1 MLAKKSMPA
10 TAPNLVGATQSA
22 STKTLTT
29 IEDILLSQNILKKK
43 DYDQLKLEVVS
54 TGKKV
59 DEILKE
65 KELATDQQIAEA
77 KSILFGVPYVQ
88 ISGKTISPDVLTL
101 VPEQVARQYGMIPFE
116 RHLND
121 LWVALDDPL
130 NLQVVKFLE
139 QRTNMGIKVFLSGES
154 EIRDAIAL
162 AYSQSLTGDIG
173 EVLKEAN
180 TSVVASEAGVNK
192 VKAETLYNAPIAKVV
207 SQLLEYGI
215 KIKASDIHIEPMEDK
230 VRVRYRI
237 DGILHEK
244 LILPKKVHE
253 AIVTRI
259 KILAKLKI
267 DEKRLPQDGRFD
279 FESGQEAV
287 DLRVSSLPTTW
298 GEKVVMRLLKKSGGI
313 PTLSDLGLR
322 GSALKNV
329 ETQLTR
335 PHGVMLITGP
345 TGSGKTTTLY
355 SALAR
360 LNTAKVNILTL
371 EDPVEYQIAGVNQV
385 QINTLAGLTFASG
398 LRSFLRQ
405 DPNIIMVGEIRDE
418 ETADLAVQAALTGH
432 MVFSTVHTN
441 NAAGALPRLLDMK
454 IEPYLIASSITAVIG
469 QRVVRKICVTCR
481 EQYMPVP
488 EVATDIRNVLGKLL
502 DVKLSQGQM
511 VLYRGKGCEE
521 CNGTGY
527 LGRIGIYEVL
537 ILNEKVGRLILE
549 RETSEAIERQA
560 IEDGMV
566 TMKQDGY
573 LKVVEGITTI
583 EEVLRVAQE

>member
-1 MLAKKSMPA
+1 MPA
-10 TAPNLVGATQSA
+10 PAPNVVGVTQSA
-22 STKTLTT
+22 SAKTLTT
-29 IEDILLSQNILKKK
+29 IEDVLLDQNVLKKK
-43 DYDQLKLEVVS
+43 DYDQVKLEVVS

-59 DEILKE
+59 EDLLIE
-65 KELATDQQIAEA
+65 KNLVTDQQIAEA

-88 ISGKTISPDVLTL
+88 IAGKTISPDVLTL
-101 VPEQVARQYGMIPFE
+101 IPEQVAKQYGIIPFE

-139 QRTNMGIKVFLSGES
+139 QKTNMGIKVFLSGHN
-154 EIRDAIAL
+154 EIKDAIEL
-162 AYSQSLTGDIG
+162 TYSQSLTGDIG

-180 TSVVASEAGVNK
+180 TSVLSTDAGVTK

-215 KIKASDIHIEPMEDK
+215 KIKASDVHIEPMEDK
-230 VRVRYRI
+230 VRIRYRI

-253 AIVTRI
+253 AIVARI

-287 DLRVSSLPTTW
+287 DLRVSSLPTSW

-313 PTLSDLGLR
+313 PTLSELGLR
-322 GSALKNV
+322 GTALKNV
-329 ETQLTR
+329 EIQLTR

-385 QINTLAGLTFASG
+385 QVNTLAGLTFASG

-441 NAAGALPRLLDMK
+441 NASGALPRLLDMK

-481 EQYMPVP
+481 EKYVPVP
-488 EVATDIRNVLGKLL
+488 EIVTDIKNVLGKLL
-502 DVKLSQGQM
+502 DAQIAQGQM
-511 VLYRGKGCEE
+511 SLYRGKGCEE

-537 ILNEKVGRLILE
+537 ILNEKIGRLILE
-549 RETSEAIERQA
+549 RETSEALERQA
-560 IEDGMV
+560 VEDGMV

-573 LKVVEGITTI
+573 QKVVEGITTI

>member
-1 MLAKKSMPA
+1 MPA
-10 TAPNLVGATQSA
+10 PAPNVVGVTQSA
-22 STKTLTT
+22 PAKTLTT
-29 IEDILLSQNILKKK
+29 IEDVLLDQNVLKKK
-43 DYDQLKLEVVS
+43 DYDQVKLEVVS

-59 DEILKE
+59 EDLLIE
-65 KELATDQQIAEA
+65 KNLVTDQQIAEA

-88 ISGKTISPDVLTL
+88 IAGKTISPDVLTL
-101 VPEQVARQYGMIPFE
+101 IPEQVAKQYGIIPFE

-139 QRTNMGIKVFLSGES
+139 QKTNMGIKVFLSGHN
-154 EIRDAIAL
+154 EIKDAIEL
-162 AYSQSLTGDIG
+162 TYSQSLTGDIG

-180 TSVVASEAGVNK
+180 TSVLATESGVTK

-215 KIKASDIHIEPMEDK
+215 KIKASDVHIEPMEDK
-230 VRVRYRI
+230 VRIRYRI

-253 AIVTRI
+253 AIVARI

-313 PTLSDLGLR
+313 PTLSELGLR
-322 GSALKNV
+322 GTALKNV
-329 ETQLTR
+329 EMQLTR

-441 NAAGALPRLLDMK
+441 NASGALPRLLDMK
-454 IEPYLIASSITAVIG
+454 IEPYLIASSITAVVG

-481 EQYMPVP
+481 EKYVPVP
-488 EVATDIRNVLGKLL
+488 EIITDIKSVLGRLL
-502 DVKLSQGQM
+502 DAQVAQGQM
-511 VLYRGKGCEE
+511 SLYRGKGCEE

-537 ILNEKVGRLILE
+537 ILNEKIGLPRKDWNL
-549 RETSEAIERQA
+549 
-560 IEDGMV
+560 
-566 TMKQDGY
+566 
-573 LKVVEGITTI
+573 
-583 EEVLRVAQE
+583 

>member
-1 MLAKKSMPA
+1 M
-10 TAPNLVGATQSA
+10 VGVSTQSA
-22 STKTLTT
+22 PAKTLTT
-29 IEDILLSQNILKKK
+29 IENVLLDQNVLKKK

-59 DEILKE
+59 EDLLVE
-65 KELATDQQIAEA
+65 KNLASDQQIAEA

-88 ISGKTISPDVLTL
+88 IAGKTISPDVLTM
-101 VPEQVARQYGMIPFE
+101 VPEQVARQYGIIPFE
-116 RHLND
+116 RHMND
-121 LWVALDDPL
+121 LWVALADPL
-130 NLQVVKFLE
+130 NLQIVKFLE
-139 QRTNMGIKVFLSGES
+139 QKTNMGIKVFLSGQK
-154 EIRDAIAL
+154 EIEDTIEL
-162 AYSQSLTGDIG
+162 TYSQSLTGDIG

-180 TSVVASEAGVNK
+180 TSVLGADVGINK

-207 SQLLEYGI
+207 SQLLEYGM

-230 VRVRYRI
+230 VRIRYRI

-253 AIVTRI
+253 AIVARI

-313 PTLSDLGLR
+313 PTLSELGLR
-322 GSALKNV
+322 GSALKSV
-329 ETQLTR
+329 EIQLTR

-469 QRVVRKICVTCR
+469 QRVVRKICLTCR
-481 EQYMPVP
+481 EQYVPVP
-488 EVATDIRNVLGKLL
+488 EVISDIKGVLGRLL
-502 DVKLSQGQM
+502 DAKIAQTQIN
-511 VLYRGKGCEE
+511 LYRGKGCED

-527 LGRIGIYEVL
+527 LGRIGIYEV
-537 ILNEKVGRLILE
+537 IVLNEKIGRLILE
-549 RETSEAIERQA
+549 RETSETIEQAAIA
-560 IEDGMV
+560 DGMV

-583 EEVLRVAQE
+583 DEVLRVAQE

>member
-1 MLAKKSMPA
+1 MPA
-10 TAPNLVGATQSA
+10 TAPNLVGAMQSA
-22 STKTLTT
+22 PAKTLTT

-59 DEILKE
+59 DDLLKE

-88 ISGKTISPDVLTL
+88 IAGKTISPDVLTL

-139 QRTNMGIKVFLSGES
+139 QRTNMGIKVFLSGEN
-154 EIRDAIAL
+154 EIKDAIAL

-253 AIVTRI
+253 AITTRI

-279 FESGQEAV
+279 FESGQEAI

-469 QRVVRKICVTCR
+469 QRVVRKICVSCR

-502 DVKLSQGQM
+502 DIKLSQGQM
-511 VLYRGKGCEE
+511 ILYRGKGCEE

-549 RETSEAIERQA
+549 RETSESIERQA

>member
-1 MLAKKSMPA
+1 MPA
-10 TAPNLVGATQSA
+10 PAPNVVGVTQSA
-22 STKTLTT
+22 PAKTLTT
-29 IEDILLSQNILKKK
+29 IEDVLLDQNVLKKK
-43 DYDQLKLEVVS
+43 DYDQVKLEVVS

-59 DEILKE
+59 EDLLIE
-65 KELATDQQIAEA
+65 KNLVTDQQIAEA

-88 ISGKTISPDVLTL
+88 IAGKTISPDVLTL
-101 VPEQVARQYGMIPFE
+101 IPEQVAKQYGIIPFE

-139 QRTNMGIKVFLSGES
+139 QKTNMGIKVFLSGHN
-154 EIRDAIAL
+154 EIKDAIEL
-162 AYSQSLTGDIG
+162 TYSQSLTGDIG

-180 TSVVASEAGVNK
+180 TSVLASESGVTK

-215 KIKASDIHIEPMEDK
+215 KIKASDVHIEPMEDK
-230 VRVRYRI
+230 VRIRYRI

-253 AIVTRI
+253 AIVARI

-313 PTLSDLGLR
+313 PTLSELGLR
-322 GSALKNV
+322 GTALKNV
-329 ETQLTR
+329 EMQLTR

-441 NAAGALPRLLDMK
+441 NASGALPRLLDMK

-481 EQYMPVP
+481 EKYVPVP
-488 EVATDIRNVLGKLL
+488 EIVTDIKGVLGRLL
-502 DVKLSQGQM
+502 DTQIAQGQM
-511 VLYRGKGCEE
+511 SLYRGKGCEE

-537 ILNEKVGRLILE
+537 ILNEKIGRLILE
-549 RETSEAIERQA
+549 RETSEALERQA
-560 IEDGMV
+560 IEDGMI

>member
-1 MLAKKSMPA
+1 MPA
-10 TAPNLVGATQSA
+10 PAPNVVGVTQSA
-22 STKTLTT
+22 PAKTLTT
-29 IEDILLSQNILKKK
+29 IEDVLLDQNVLKKK
-43 DYDQLKLEVVS
+43 DYDQVKLEVVS
-54 TGKKV
+54 TGKKA
-59 DEILKE
+59 EELLIE
-65 KELATDQQIAEA
+65 KNLVTDQQVAEA

-88 ISGKTISPDVLTL
+88 IAGKTISPDVLTL
-101 VPEQVARQYGMIPFE
+101 IPEQVARQYGIIPFE

-139 QRTNMGIKVFLSGES
+139 QKTNMGIKVFLSGHN
-154 EIRDAIAL
+154 EIKDAIEL
-162 AYSQSLTGDIG
+162 TYSQSLTGDIG

-180 TSVVASEAGVNK
+180 TSVISTESGVTK

-215 KIKASDIHIEPMEDK
+215 KIKASDVHIEPMEDK
-230 VRVRYRI
+230 VRIRYRI

-253 AIVTRI
+253 AIVARI

-313 PTLSDLGLR
+313 PTLSELGLR
-322 GSALKNV
+322 GTALKNV

-371 EDPVEYQIAGVNQV
+371 EDPVE
-385 QINTLAGLTFASG
+385 
-398 LRSFLRQ
+398 
-405 DPNIIMVGEIRDE
+405 
-418 ETADLAVQAALTGH
+418 
-432 MVFSTVHTN
+432 
-441 NAAGALPRLLDMK
+441 
-454 IEPYLIASSITAVIG
+454 
-469 QRVVRKICVTCR
+469 
-481 EQYMPVP
+481 
-488 EVATDIRNVLGKLL
+488 
-502 DVKLSQGQM
+502 
-511 VLYRGKGCEE
+511 
-521 CNGTGY
+521 
-527 LGRIGIYEVL
+527 
-537 ILNEKVGRLILE
+537 
-549 RETSEAIERQA
+549 
-560 IEDGMV
+560 
-566 TMKQDGY
+566 
-573 LKVVEGITTI
+573 
-583 EEVLRVAQE
+583 

>member
-1 MLAKKSMPA
+1 MPA
-10 TAPNLVGATQSA
+10 PAPNVVGVTQSA
-22 STKTLTT
+22 PAKTLTT
-29 IEDILLSQNILKKK
+29 IEDVLLDQNVLKKK
-43 DYDQLKLEVVS
+43 DYDQVKLEVVS

-59 DEILKE
+59 EDLLIE
-65 KELATDQQIAEA
+65 KNLVTDQQIAEA

-88 ISGKTISPDVLTL
+88 IAGKTISPDVLTL
-101 VPEQVARQYGMIPFE
+101 IPEQVAKQYGIIPFE

-139 QRTNMGIKVFLSGES
+139 QKTNMGIKVFLSGHN
-154 EIRDAIAL
+154 EIKDAIEL
-162 AYSQSLTGDIG
+162 TYSQSLTGDIG

-180 TSVVASEAGVNK
+180 TSVLATESGVTK

-215 KIKASDIHIEPMEDK
+215 KIKASDVHIEPMEDK
-230 VRVRYRI
+230 VRIRYRI

-253 AIVTRI
+253 AIVARI

-313 PTLSDLGLR
+313 PTLSELGLR
-322 GSALKNV
+322 GTALKNV
-329 ETQLTR
+329 EMQLTR

-441 NAAGALPRLLDMK
+441 NASGALPRLLDMK
-454 IEPYLIASSITAVIG
+454 IEPYLIASSITAVVG

-481 EQYMPVP
+481 EKYVPVP
-488 EVATDIRNVLGKLL
+488 EIITDIKSVLGRLL
-502 DVKLSQGQM
+502 DAQVAQGQM
-511 VLYRGKGCEE
+511 SLYRGKGCEE

-537 ILNEKVGRLILE
+537 ILNEKIGRLILE
-549 RETSEAIERQA
+549 RETSEALERQA
-560 IEDGMV
+560 VEDGMV

>member
-1 MLAKKSMPA
+1 MPA
-10 TAPNLVGATQSA
+10 PAQNVASAMTQSA
-22 STKTLTT
+22 PAKLLTT
-29 IEDILLSQNILKKK
+29 IEDVLLDQNVLKKK
-43 DYDQLKLEVVS
+43 DHDQLKLEVVS

-59 DEILKE
+59 EDLLVE
-65 KELATDQQIAEA
+65 KNLASDQQIAEA

-88 ISGKTISPDVLTL
+88 IAGKTISPDILTL
-101 VPEQVARQYGMIPFE
+101 VPEQVARQYGIIPFE

-121 LWVALDDPL
+121 LWVALADPL

-139 QRTNMGIKVFLSGES
+139 QKTNMGIKVFLSGQK
-154 EIRDAIAL
+154 EITDTIDL
-162 AYSQSLTGDIG
+162 TYSQSLTGDIG
-173 EVLKEAN
+173 EVLKDAN
-180 TSVVASEAGVNK
+180 TSLMSTDTGINK
-192 VKAETLYNAPIAKVV
+192 VKAESLYNAPIAKVV

-230 VRVRYRI
+230 VRIRYRI

-253 AIVTRI
+253 AIVARI

-279 FESGQEAV
+279 FESGQDAI

-298 GEKVVMRLLKKSGGI
+298 GEKIVMRLLKKSGGI

-322 GSALKNV
+322 GTALKNV
-329 ETQLTR
+329 EIQLTR
-335 PHGVMLITGP
+335 PHGVMLISGP

-355 SALAR
+355 SILAR

-469 QRVVRKICVTCR
+469 QRVVRKICLTCR
-481 EQYMPVP
+481 EQYVPVP
-488 EVATDIRNVLGKLL
+488 EVITDIKGVLGKLL
-502 DVKLSQGQM
+502 DTKVAEGQM
-511 VLYRGKGCEE
+511 NLYRGKGCDD

-537 ILNEKVGRLILE
+537 ILNEKIGRLILE
-549 RETSEAIERQA
+549 RETSEAIEREA
-560 IEDGMV
+560 VVDGMI

-583 EEVLRVAQE
+583 DEVLRVAQE

>member
-1 MLAKKSMPA
+1 MPA
-10 TAPNLVGATQSA
+10 PAQNVASAMTQSA
-22 STKTLTT
+22 PAKLLTT
-29 IEDILLSQNILKKK
+29 IEDVLLDQNVLKKK
-43 DYDQLKLEVVS
+43 DHDQLKLEVVS

-59 DEILKE
+59 EDLLVE
-65 KELATDQQIAEA
+65 KNLASDQQIAEA

-88 ISGKTISPDVLTL
+88 IAGKTISPDILTL
-101 VPEQVARQYGMIPFE
+101 VPEQVARQYGIIPFE

-121 LWVALDDPL
+121 LWVALADPL

-139 QRTNMGIKVFLSGES
+139 QKTNMGIKVFLSGQK
-154 EIRDAIAL
+154 EITDTIDL
-162 AYSQSLTGDIG
+162 TYSQSLTGDIG
-173 EVLKEAN
+173 EVLKDAS
-180 TSVVASEAGVNK
+180 TSLMSTDTGINK

-230 VRVRYRI
+230 VRIRYRI

-253 AIVTRI
+253 AIVARI

-279 FESGQEAV
+279 FESGQDAI

-298 GEKVVMRLLKKSGGI
+298 GEKIVMRLLKKSGGI

-322 GSALKNV
+322 GTALKNV
-329 ETQLTR
+329 EIQLTR
-335 PHGVMLITGP
+335 PHGVMLISGP

-355 SALAR
+355 SILAR

-469 QRVVRKICVTCR
+469 QRVVRKICLTCR
-481 EQYMPVP
+481 EQYVPVP
-488 EVATDIRNVLGKLL
+488 EVITDIKGVLGRLL
-502 DVKLSQGQM
+502 DTKVAEGQM
-511 VLYRGKGCEE
+511 NLYRGKGCDD

-537 ILNEKVGRLILE
+537 ILNEKIGRLILE

-560 IEDGMV
+560 VADGMI

-583 EEVLRVAQE
+583 DEVLRVAQE

>member
-1 MLAKKSMPA
+1 MPA
-10 TAPNLVGATQSA
+10 TAPNLVGAMQSA
-22 STKTLTT
+22 PAKTLTT

-59 DEILKE
+59 DDLLKE

-88 ISGKTISPDVLTL
+88 IAGKTISPDVLTL

-139 QRTNMGIKVFLSGES
+139 QRTNMGIKVFLSGEN
-154 EIRDAIAL
+154 EIKDAIAL

-253 AIVTRI
+253 AITTRI

-279 FESGQEAV
+279 FESGQEAI

-418 ETADLAVQAALTGH
+418 ETADLAVQAARTGH
-432 MVFSTVHTN
+432 LVFSTVHPN

-469 QRVVRKICVTCR
+469 QRVVRKICVSCR

-502 DVKLSQGQM
+502 DIKLSQGQM
-511 VLYRGKGCEE
+511 ILYRGKGCEE

-549 RETSEAIERQA
+549 RETSESIERQA

>member
-1 MLAKKSMPA
+1 MPA
-10 TAPNLVGATQSA
+10 PAPMPAGASVPDGA
-22 STKTLTT
+22 PSRNLTT
-29 IEDILLSQNILKKK
+29 IEDVLLSQNVLKKK

-54 TGKKV
+54 TGKKAE
-59 DEILKE
+59 DIIIGKNW
-65 KELATDQQIAEA
+65 ASDQQIAEA

-88 ISGKTISPDVLTL
+88 IAGKTIAPDILTL
-101 VPEQVARQYGMIPFE
+101 VPEQVARQYGIIPFE

-121 LWVALDDPL
+121 LWVALADPL

-139 QRTNMGIKVFLSGES
+139 QKTNMGIKVFLSGQK
-154 EIRDAIAL
+154 EIAEAIEL
-162 AYSQSLTGDIG
+162 TYSQSLTGDIG

-180 TSVVASEAGVNK
+180 TSITNVDTGVNK

-230 VRVRYRI
+230 VRIRYRI

-253 AIVTRI
+253 AITARI

-287 DLRVSSLPTTW
+287 DLRVSTLPTTW

-322 GSALKNV
+322 GTALKNIEV
-329 ETQLTR
+329 QLMR

-355 SALAR
+355 SILSR

-441 NAAGALPRLLDMK
+441 NASGALPRLLDMK

-469 QRVVRKICVTCR
+469 QRVVRKICLNCR
-481 EQYMPVP
+481 EQYIPVP
-488 EVATDIRNVLGKLL
+488 EVVSDIRVVLGKFL
-502 DVKLSQGQM
+502 DPTKVTGQM
-511 VLYRGKGCEE
+511 ALYRGKGCEE

-537 ILNEKVGRLILE
+537 ILNEKIGRLILE
-549 RETSEAIERQA
+549 RETSETIEKAAID
-560 IEDGMV
+560 DGMI

-583 EEVLRVAQE
+583 DEVLRVAQE

>member
-1 MLAKKSMPA
+1 MPA
-10 TAPNLVGATQSA
+10 PAPNVVGVTQSA
-22 STKTLTT
+22 PAKTLTT
-29 IEDILLSQNILKKK
+29 IEDVLLDQNVLKKK
-43 DYDQLKLEVVS
+43 DYDQVKLEVVS

-59 DEILKE
+59 EDLLIE
-65 KELATDQQIAEA
+65 KNLVTDQQIAEA

-88 ISGKTISPDVLTL
+88 IAGKTISPDVLTL
-101 VPEQVARQYGMIPFE
+101 IPEQVAKQYGIIPFE

-139 QRTNMGIKVFLSGES
+139 QKTNMGIKVFLSGHN
-154 EIRDAIAL
+154 EIKDAIEL
-162 AYSQSLTGDIG
+162 TYSQSLTGDIG

-180 TSVVASEAGVNK
+180 TSVLASESGVTK

-215 KIKASDIHIEPMEDK
+215 KIKASDVHIEPMEDK
-230 VRVRYRI
+230 VRIRYRI

-253 AIVTRI
+253 AIVARI

-313 PTLSDLGLR
+313 PTLSELGLR
-322 GSALKNV
+322 GTALKNV
-329 ETQLTR
+329 EMQLTR

-441 NAAGALPRLLDMK
+441 NASGALPRLLDMK

-481 EQYMPVP
+481 EKYVPVP
-488 EVATDIRNVLGKLL
+488 EIVTDIKGVLGRLL
-502 DVKLSQGQM
+502 DTQIAQGQM
-511 VLYRGKGCEE
+511 SLYRGKGCEE

-537 ILNEKVGRLILE
+537 ILNEKIGRLILE
-549 RETSEAIERQA
+549 RETSEALERQA
-560 IEDGMV
+560 VEDGMV

>member
-1 MLAKKSMPA
+1 MPA
-10 TAPNLVGATQSA
+10 PAPNVVGVTQSA
-22 STKTLTT
+22 PAKTLTT
-29 IEDILLSQNILKKK
+29 IEDVLLDQNVLKKK
-43 DYDQLKLEVVS
+43 DYDQVKLEVVS
-54 TGKKV
+54 TGTKV
-59 DEILKE
+59 EDLLIE
-65 KELATDQQIAEA
+65 KNLVTDQQIAEA

-88 ISGKTISPDVLTL
+88 IAGKTISPDVLTL
-101 VPEQVARQYGMIPFE
+101 IPEQVAKQYGIIPFE

-139 QRTNMGIKVFLSGES
+139 QKTNMGIKVFLSGHN
-154 EIRDAIAL
+154 EIKDAIEL
-162 AYSQSLTGDIG
+162 TYSQSLTGDIG

-180 TSVVASEAGVNK
+180 TSVLATESGVTK

-215 KIKASDIHIEPMEDK
+215 KIKASDVHIEPMEDK
-230 VRVRYRI
+230 VRIRYRI

-253 AIVTRI
+253 AIVARI

-313 PTLSDLGLR
+313 PTLSELGLR
-322 GSALKNV
+322 GTALKNV
-329 ETQLTR
+329 EMQLTR

-441 NAAGALPRLLDMK
+441 NASGALPRLLDMK
-454 IEPYLIASSITAVIG
+454 IEPYLIASSITAVVG

-481 EQYMPVP
+481 EKYVPVP
-488 EVATDIRNVLGKLL
+488 EIITDIKSVLGRLL
-502 DVKLSQGQM
+502 DAQVAQGQM
-511 VLYRGKGCEE
+511 SLYRGKGCEE

-537 ILNEKVGRLILE
+537 ILNEKIGRLILE
-549 RETSEAIERQA
+549 RETSEALERQA
-560 IEDGMV
+560 VEDGMV

>member
-1 MLAKKSMPA
+1 MPA
-10 TAPNLVGATQSA
+10 PAPNMVGVSTQSA
-22 STKTLTT
+22 PAKTLTT
-29 IEDILLSQNILKKK
+29 IENVLLDQNVLKKK

-59 DEILKE
+59 EDLLVE
-65 KELATDQQIAEA
+65 KNLASDQQIAEA

-88 ISGKTISPDVLTL
+88 IAGKTISPDVLTM
-101 VPEQVARQYGMIPFE
+101 VPEQVARQYGIIPFE
-116 RHLND
+116 RHMND
-121 LWVALDDPL
+121 LWVALADPL
-130 NLQVVKFLE
+130 NLQIVKFLE
-139 QRTNMGIKVFLSGES
+139 QKTNMGIKVFLSGQK
-154 EIRDAIAL
+154 EIEDTIEL
-162 AYSQSLTGDIG
+162 TYSQSLTGDIG

-180 TSVVASEAGVNK
+180 TSVLGADVGINK

-207 SQLLEYGI
+207 SQLLEYGM

-230 VRVRYRI
+230 VRIRYRI

-253 AIVTRI
+253 AIVARI

-313 PTLSDLGLR
+313 PTLSELGLR
-322 GSALKNV
+322 GSALKSV
-329 ETQLTR
+329 EIQLTR

-469 QRVVRKICVTCR
+469 QRVVRKICLTCR
-481 EQYMPVP
+481 EQYVPVP
-488 EVATDIRNVLGKLL
+488 EVISDIKGVLGRLL
-502 DVKLSQGQM
+502 DAKIAQTQIN
-511 VLYRGKGCEE
+511 LYRGKGCED

-527 LGRIGIYEVL
+527 LGRIGIYEV
-537 ILNEKVGRLILE
+537 IVLNEKIGRLILE
-549 RETSEAIERQA
+549 RETSETIEQAAIA
-560 IEDGMV
+560 DGMV

-583 EEVLRVAQE
+583 DEVLRVAQE

>member
-1 MLAKKSMPA
+1 MPA
-10 TAPNLVGATQSA
+10 PAQNVASAMTQSA
-22 STKTLTT
+22 PAKLLTT
-29 IEDILLSQNILKKK
+29 IEDVLLDQNVLKKK
-43 DYDQLKLEVVS
+43 DHDQLKLEVVS

-59 DEILKE
+59 EDLLVE
-65 KELATDQQIAEA
+65 KNLASDQQIAEA

-88 ISGKTISPDVLTL
+88 IAGKTISPDILTL
-101 VPEQVARQYGMIPFE
+101 VPEQVARQYGIIPFE

-121 LWVALDDPL
+121 LWVALADPL

-139 QRTNMGIKVFLSGES
+139 QKTNMGIKVFLSGQK
-154 EIRDAIAL
+154 EITDTIDL
-162 AYSQSLTGDIG
+162 TYSQSLTGDIG
-173 EVLKEAN
+173 EVLKDAS
-180 TSVVASEAGVNK
+180 TSLMSTDTGINK

-230 VRVRYRI
+230 VRIRYRI

-253 AIVTRI
+253 AIVARI

-279 FESGQEAV
+279 FESGQDAI

-298 GEKVVMRLLKKSGGI
+298 GEKIVMRLLKKSGGI

-322 GSALKNV
+322 GTALKNV
-329 ETQLTR
+329 EIQLTR
-335 PHGVMLITGP
+335 PHGVMLISGP

-355 SALAR
+355 SILAR

-469 QRVVRKICVTCR
+469 QRVVRKICLTCR
-481 EQYMPVP
+481 EQYVPVP
-488 EVATDIRNVLGKLL
+488 EVITDVKGVLGRLL
-502 DVKLSQGQM
+502 DTKVAEGQM
-511 VLYRGKGCEE
+511 NLYRGKGCED

-537 ILNEKVGRLILE
+537 ILNEKIGRLILE
-549 RETSEAIERQA
+549 RETSEAIEREA
-560 IEDGMV
+560 VVDGMI

-583 EEVLRVAQE
+583 DEVLRVAQE